1 MAIELDTEFVCLLPA
16 GGYQIALLYDGGLAD
31 QFPALGF
38 MVMRVKTHDKK
49 SWVHSIH
56 PISAEM
62 VHDFDSQ
69 SYVLIRPDGKVDEPE
84 MQTYASLDA
93 FLASRKSNADTKSE

>member
-1 MAIELDTEFVCLLPA
+1 MAMELDNEFVCLLPA

-31 QFPALGF
+31 RFQALGF
-38 MVMRVKTHDKK
+38 MVMRVKTHDKN
-49 SWVHSIH
+49 SWVYSIH